1 MKKTAF
7 QKEPVDVTKIITETG
22 SHADGALVSFTGR
35 ARNRSRDKTV
45 LKLEYELYESMALKE
60 LNKIVDDAMER
71 WRLSC
76 CTVIHRYGTVNIGE
90 ASIVIAVS
98 SPHRKESF
106 SACMFIIDEIKKS
119 VPVWKKEFYSDGSVW
134 ITEGS

>member
-1 MKKTAF
+1 MKRTAF
-7 QKEPVDVTKIITETG
+7 QKGPIDVEKIIRETG
-22 SHADGALVSFTGR
+22 SESDGALVSFTGM
-35 ARNRSRDKTV
+35 ARNRSEGKDV
-45 LKLEYELYESMALKE
+45 MKLEYELYESMALKE
-60 LNKIVDDAMER
+60 LDKIVDDAVER
-71 WRLSC
+71 WKLSF

-106 SACMFIIDEIKKS
+106 SACMFIIDEIKTR
-119 VPVWKKEFYSDGSVW
+119 VPVWKKEFYSDGSIW

>member
-1 MKKTAF
+1 MKITAF
-7 QKEPVDVTKIITETG
+7 QKEAIEVEKVIRETG
-22 SHADGALVSFTGR
+22 SNSDGALVTFTGR
-35 ARNRSRDKTV
+35 ARNRSKGKEV
-45 LKLEYELYESMALKE
+45 LKLEYELYETMALKE
-60 LNKIVDDAMER
+60 LEKIVDVAIEK
-71 WRLSC
+71 WSLSC

-90 ASIVIAVS
+90 ASIIIAVS

-106 SACMFIIDEIKKS
+106 SACMYIIDEIKKK

>member
-7 QKEPVDVTKIITETG
+7 QKEPIDIERIIQETG
-22 SHADGALVSFTGR
+22 SHSDGALVSFTGR
-35 ARNRSRDKTV
+35 ARNRSGSKDV
-45 LKLEYELYESMALKE
+45 LKLEYELYDSMALKE
-60 LNKIVDDAMER
+60 LDKIVDHAMGR
-71 WRLSC
+71 WMLSC
-76 CTVIHRYGTVNIGE
+76 CTVIHRYGRVDIGE

-106 SACMFIIDEIKKS
+106 AACMFIIDEIKKK

>member
-7 QKEPVDVTKIITETG
+7 QKEPIDVERIIRETG
-22 SHADGALVSFTGR
+22 TRSDGALVSFTGR
-35 ARNRSRDKTV
+35 ARNRSEGKEV
-45 LKLEYELYESMALKE
+45 LKLEYELYESMARKE
-60 LNKIVDDAMER
+60 LEKIVDNAMEK
-71 WRLSC
+71 WELSC

-98 SPHRKESF
+98 SPHRQDSF
-106 SACMFIIDEIKKS
+106 SACMFIIDEIKMK

-134 ITEGS
+134 ITKGS